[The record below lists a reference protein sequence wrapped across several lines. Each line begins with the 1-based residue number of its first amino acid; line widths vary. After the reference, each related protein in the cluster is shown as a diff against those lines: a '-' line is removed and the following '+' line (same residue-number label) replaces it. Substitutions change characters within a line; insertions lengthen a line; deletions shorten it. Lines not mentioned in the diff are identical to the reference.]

1 MIRWIRLVPVLLAA
15 WLAACGS
22 DIPPGRTAAEPAV
35 VKGVKIETLDAAALP
50 GSQPFIGTV
59 ASLDR
64 STLAARLDGR
74 VGSLHV
80 RAGDRVAGGTL
91 LLTITDTPAGQRLAE
106 TESLRQGAAAQL
118 ELAEQTL
125 ARYRQLR
132 TSEAVTP
139 LEFDRVASAAQQAR
153 SALQAADAA
162 VAQARTVAGFARVTA
177 PYAARIARID
187 VETGTTVLPGTPLL
201 VLDRAGGWQVRFDCP
216 EALAG
221 RLAPGTVL
229 EVEVPALRRTFPA
242 TVSEV
247 QPAADP
253 ATRSF
258 QAKAALPDDPQLAA
272 GLFARAALAA
282 TATDTLL
289 LPSSAIVTRGQLTG
303 VYVVEEGRLR
313 LRMVKTG
320 RTVDDRV
327 EILAGLTAGQQVVVS
342 GTERAVNGA
351 RVEN

>member
-1 MIRWIRLVPVLLAA
+1 
-15 WLAACGS
+15 
-22 DIPPGRTAAEPAV
+22 
-35 VKGVKIETLDAAALP
+35 
-50 GSQPFIGTV
+50 
-59 ASLDR
+59 
-64 STLAARLDGR
+64 
-74 VGSLHV
+74 
-80 RAGDRVAGGTL
+80 
-91 LLTITDTPAGQRLAE
+91 
-106 TESLRQGAAAQL
+106 
-118 ELAEQTL
+118 
-125 ARYRQLR
+125 
-132 TSEAVTP
+132 
-139 LEFDRVASAAQQAR
+139 
-153 SALQAADAA
+153 
-162 VAQARTVAGFARVTA
+162 VAGFARVTA

-320 RTVDDRV
+320 RTVGDRV